1 MRTLKTNVVLEARKF
16 SCQVDDKHIL
26 QEVSFQ
32 IRRGEYVSIV
42 GPVGAGKSTLLRAL
56 DRMVIGDVSGSLE
69 ICAIPW
75 RQWKQADLAK
85 LATLIPSPHSPVPLV
100 TVEQFLLM
108 SRNPYVSPFAI
119 IRADDRKIIHEAM
132 VGAGVTALAQRPLD
146 TLSSGERQ
154 KVYIA
159 TALAQG
165 SHIWLMDEPLAFL
178 DGRQQH
184 EILSLIALA
193 NKEFD
198 VTVVM
203 ATSDLNHAVLES
215 DRILALR
222 AGEVAFFGTPDLLMK
237 PDVLEKVFDSAQLVV
252 EHPTSNVPMIVPR
265 RTAEQEKAL
274 MKLRRGVQEKSP

>member
-1 MRTLKTNVVLEARKF
+1 
-16 SCQVDDKHIL
+16 
-26 QEVSFQ
+26 
-32 IRRGEYVSIV
+32 
-42 GPVGAGKSTLLRAL
+42 
-56 DRMVIGDVSGSLE
+56 
-69 ICAIPW
+69 
-75 RQWKQADLAK
+75 
-85 LATLIPSPHSPVPLV
+85 
-100 TVEQFLLM
+100 
-108 SRNPYVSPFAI
+108 
-119 IRADDRKIIHEAM
+119 
-132 VGAGVTALAQRPLD
+132 
-146 TLSSGERQ
+146 
-154 KVYIA
+154 
-159 TALAQG
+159 
-165 SHIWLMDEPLAFL
+165 MDEPLAFL